1 MKFTI
6 TSIALAVVG
15 LLFMDSPERQANRL
29 NDRMNS
35 AQIQEAIIT
44 INHLSTVVPNKV
56 LDEATILY
64 APIN

>member
-6 TSIALAVVG
+6 ASIALAVVG

-44 INHLSTVVPNKV
+44 INHLSTEVPV
-56 LDEATILY
+56 LQPWQECCWL
-64 APIN
+64 PG